1 MALKTISITW
11 LNIKRN
17 ENATRA
23 FDEIGKFYDK
33 FEGVIESFKN
43 MENALERVNKTKDEM
58 ANRLLRGNGNLQT
71 RFKQLEDLGVK
82 TKKALEKS

>member
-1 MALKTISITW
+1 
-11 LNIKRN
+11 
-17 ENATRA
+17 
-23 FDEIGKFYDK
+23 
-33 FEGVIESFKN
+33 
-43 MENALERVNKTKDEM
+43 MENALEKVNKTKDEM